1 MAQRLNHNSLPIL
14 SIGALGGT
22 VSMRA
27 TQPGTKAGEA
37 LFSGMAQLHEGL
49 DVRIETLRLVPS
61 ASLCFNL
68 LLEVLI

>member
-27 TQPGTKAGEA
+27 TQPDKDAIWIYY
-37 LFSGMAQLHEGL
+37 SMAS
-49 DVRIETLRLVPS
+49 VRW
-61 ASLCFNL
+61 
-68 LLEVLI
+68 